1 MFLYLFNRVGSS
13 KRKIMVLDAFKK
25 YPSQIS
31 SAFRRFPVAT
41 ALAFFTFFAYVAC
54 TELTGI
60 ITDFSRDN
68 SYIEHMLLQLILWL
82 GTFPVAAML
91 ISLTTSLVQ
100 ESLKTSSK
108 VPQIV
113 ANIAWFILSG
123 WLFFCVFNEQQKDF
137 NFFSAEFIFSTV
149 LVVYV
154 TATLALFIAP
164 FWKNKDE
171 NAFWIFLFKN
181 LKALVVAALVT
192 ALLLA
197 SVEALVFCFGALFEH
212 EFDEKVYFYIFY
224 FCASTVFPILYF
236 SGIPSIE
243 ECHSETPALNKFA
256 TSTIRFLFVPVLSLA
271 ILLFYA
277 YIVKFVVLWDMPQ
290 GMVSYFVSGFM
301 IYMLALVTV
310 LYPARLAPGSTFEK
324 KLLKIFPAACIPLV
338 AMMSIGLVRRISD
351 YGISMERIFAV
362 TINIYFYVIIAVF
375 LIDKIKC
382 KSRYIAIVFCALLF
396 IVTDS
401 PLRASKISNDIWM
414 RSIRGAL
421 AEAGYTEF
429 PLSKDDARKFVI
441 DLRKKDDENSK
452 LLVSRML
459 ELAEAHNP
467 EFTGYLPI
475 TGYDYAFTND
485 FTENV
490 CCGEGSDSTGE
501 ELFDQFE
508 VSIEYPDKAV
518 LQVPPGTKGA
528 VAIDHYFNNDEF
540 EFTGDTLTFRIS
552 LKEDSG
558 CSCNSDESD
567 ACADSTAGP
576 AGESATRTVYS
587 FTIDRQALKQD
598 STRQIKTDGAAIA
611 ISYLHAEEESKR
623 SKTLRIKGIL
633 FTE

>member
-1 MFLYLFNRVGSS
+1 
-13 KRKIMVLDAFKK
+13 MVLDAFKK
-25 YPSQIS
+25 YPSQVS
-31 SAFRRFPVAT
+31 SAFRRFPVAS
-41 ALAFFTFFAYVAC
+41 ALALFTFFALVYS
-54 TELTGI
+54 TEHTEIFERLAGMR
-60 ITDFSRDN
+60 F
-68 SYIEHMLLQLILWL
+68 LAWL
-82 GTFPVAAML
+82 GIYPVAAML

-100 ESLKTSSK
+100 ESLKSESKLPQAISGAAWLALSIILAFGITSS
-108 VPQIV
+108 V
-113 ANIAWFILSG
+113 AMQFSLLAHYSTLTYYFIA
-123 WLFFCVFNEQQKDF
+123 
-137 NFFSAEFIFSTV
+137 STA
-149 LVVYV
+149 LVYV
-154 TATLALFIAP
+154 AATLSIFIAP
-164 FWKNKDE
+164 FWKQKDE

-277 YIVKFVVLWDMPQ
+277 YIVKFIVLWDMPQ

-301 IYMLALVTV
+301 LYMLALVTI
-310 LYPARLAPGSTFEK
+310 LYPTRLAPGSTFEK

-338 AMMSIGLVRRISD
+338 AMMSVGLIRRISD
-351 YGISMERIFAV
+351 YGISAERIYAV

-382 KSRYIAIVFCALLF
+382 KSRYIAVIFCALF
-396 IVTDS
+396 FVITDT
-401 PLRASKISNDIWM
+401 PLSAYSISQRVWM
-414 RSIRGAL
+414 GSIREAL

-459 ELAEAHNP
+459 ELAEISNP

-485 FTENV
+485 LTEDV
-490 CCGEGSDSTGE
+490 CCEDSDSTDAE
-501 ELFDQFE
+501 PFDQFE
-508 VSIEYPDKAV
+508 VSIEYPDKAM

-528 VAIDHYFNNDEF
+528 VAIDHYFDNDEF
-540 EFTGDTLTFRIS
+540 EFTGDTLFFRIS

-558 CSCNSDESD
+558 CSCNNDESD

-587 FTIDRQALKQD
+587 FTVDRQALKQD
-598 STRQIKTDGAAIA
+598 STKQIKTDGAAIA
-611 ISYLHAEEESKR
+611 ISYLHAEEESKS
-623 SKTLRIKGIL
+623 SKTLRIRGIL
-633 FTE
+633 FVE

>member
-1 MFLYLFNRVGSS
+1 
-13 KRKIMVLDAFKK
+13 MVLDAFKK

-31 SAFRRFPVAT
+31 SAFRRFPIAS
-41 ALAFFTFFAYVAC
+41 ALAFFTFFALVYN
-54 TELTGI
+54 TEHTEIFERLAGMR
-60 ITDFSRDN
+60 F
-68 SYIEHMLLQLILWL
+68 LAWL
-82 GTFPVAAML
+82 GIYPVAAML

-100 ESLKTSSK
+100 ESLKNESKLPQAISGAAWLALSIILAFGITSS
-108 VPQIV
+108 V
-113 ANIAWFILSG
+113 AMQFSLLAHYSTLTYYFIA
-123 WLFFCVFNEQQKDF
+123 
-137 NFFSAEFIFSTV
+137 STA
-149 LVVYV
+149 LVYV
-154 TATLALFIAP
+154 TATLGIFIAP

-224 FCASTVFPILYF
+224 FCASAVFPILYF
-236 SGIPSIE
+236 SGIPAIE

-277 YIVKFVVLWDMPQ
+277 YIVKFIVLWDMPQ

-301 IYMLALVTV
+301 LYMLALVTI
-310 LYPARLAPGSTFEK
+310 LYPTRLAPGNTFEK
-324 KLLKIFPAACIPLV
+324 KLLKVFPAACIPLV
-338 AMMSIGLVRRISD
+338 AMMSVGLIRRISD
-351 YGISMERIFAV
+351 YGISAERIYAA

-382 KSRYIAIVFCALLF
+382 KSRYIAVIFCALF
-396 IVTDS
+396 FVITDT
-401 PLRASKISNDIWM
+401 PLSAYSISQRVWM
-414 RSIRGAL
+414 GSIREAL

-485 FTENV
+485 LAEDE
-490 CCGEGSDSTGE
+490 CCEDSDSTDAE
-501 ELFDQFE
+501 PFDQFE

-518 LQVPPGTKGA
+518 LQVPRGTKGA

-540 EFTGDTLTFRIS
+540 EFAGDTLTFRIS

-587 FTIDRQALKQD
+587 FTVDRQTLKQD
-598 STRQIKTDGAAIA
+598 STRQIKTDGATFGIK
-611 ISYLHAEEESKR
+611 YLHAEEESKS
-623 SKTLRIKGIL
+623 SKTLRIRGIL

>member
-1 MFLYLFNRVGSS
+1 
-13 KRKIMVLDAFKK
+13 MVLDAFKK

-31 SAFRRFPVAT
+31 SAFRRFPVAS
-41 ALAFFTFFAYVAC
+41 ALAFFTFFALVYS
-54 TELTGI
+54 TEHTEIFERLAGMR
-60 ITDFSRDN
+60 F
-68 SYIEHMLLQLILWL
+68 LAWL
-82 GTFPVAAML
+82 GIYPVAAML

-100 ESLKTSSK
+100 ESLKNESKLPQAISGAAWLALSIILAFGITSS
-108 VPQIV
+108 V
-113 ANIAWFILSG
+113 AMQFSLLAHYSTLTYYFIA
-123 WLFFCVFNEQQKDF
+123 
-137 NFFSAEFIFSTV
+137 STA
-149 LVVYV
+149 LVYV
-154 TATLALFIAP
+154 TATLSIFIAP

-212 EFDEKVYFYIFY
+212 DFDEKVYFYIFY

-236 SGIPSIE
+236 SGIPAIE
-243 ECHSETPALNKFA
+243 ECHRETPALNKFA
-256 TSTIRFLFVPVLSLA
+256 TSTIRFLFMPVLSLA

-277 YIVKFVVLWDMPQ
+277 YIVKFIVLWDMPQ

-324 KLLKIFPAACIPLV
+324 KLLKVFPAACIPLV
-338 AMMSIGLVRRISD
+338 AMMSVGLIRRISD

-375 LIDKIKC
+375 LVDKIKC

-396 IVTDS
+396 VVTDS

-414 RSIRGAL
+414 RNIREAL

-441 DLRKKDDENSK
+441 DLRKKDDKKSK
-452 LLVSRML
+452 LVASRML

-467 EFTGYLPI
+467 EFTEYLPI
-475 TGYDYAFTND
+475 TGYDFAFTKD
-485 FTENV
+485 LAEDE
-490 CCGEGSDSTGE
+490 CCEDGSDSTGE
-501 ELFDQFE
+501 EPFDQFE
-508 VSIEYPDKAV
+508 VSIEYPEKAV
-518 LQVPPGTKGA
+518 LQVPRGTKGA

-558 CSCNSDESD
+558 CSCDSDDSD

-576 AGESATRTVYS
+576 AGESATKTVYS
-587 FTIDRQALKQD
+587 FTVDRQALKQD

-611 ISYLHAEEESKR
+611 ISYLHAEEESKS

-633 FTE
+633 FTK

>member
-1 MFLYLFNRVGSS
+1 
-13 KRKIMVLDAFKK
+13 MVLDAFKK

-31 SAFRRFPVAT
+31 SAFRRFPVAS
-41 ALAFFTFFAYVAC
+41 ALAFFTFFALVYS
-54 TELTGI
+54 TEHTEIFERLAGMR
-60 ITDFSRDN
+60 F
-68 SYIEHMLLQLILWL
+68 LAWL
-82 GTFPVAAML
+82 GIYPIAAML

-100 ESLKTSSK
+100 ESLKNESKLPQAISGAAWLALSIILAFGITSS
-108 VPQIV
+108 V
-113 ANIAWFILSG
+113 AMQFSLLAHYSTLTYYFIA
-123 WLFFCVFNEQQKDF
+123 
-137 NFFSAEFIFSTV
+137 STA
-149 LVVYV
+149 LVYV
-154 TATLALFIAP
+154 TATLSIFIAP
-164 FWKNKDE
+164 FWKQKDE

-212 EFDEKVYFYIFY
+212 DFDEKVYFYIFY
-224 FCASTVFPILYF
+224 FCASAVFPILYF
-236 SGIPSIE
+236 SGIPAIE

-277 YIVKFVVLWDMPQ
+277 YIVKFIVLWDMPQ

-301 IYMLALVTV
+301 LYMLALVTV
-310 LYPARLAPGSTFEK
+310 LYPTRLAPGNTFEK

-338 AMMSIGLVRRISD
+338 AMMSVGLIRRISD
-351 YGISMERIFAV
+351 YGISAERIYAA

-382 KSRYIAIVFCALLF
+382 KSRYIAVIFCALF
-396 IVTDS
+396 FVIADT
-401 PLRASKISNDIWM
+401 PLSAYNISQRVWM
-414 RSIRGAL
+414 GSIREAL

-452 LLVSRML
+452 LVASRML

-467 EFTGYLPI
+467 EFTEYLPI
-475 TGYDYAFTND
+475 TGYDYAFIKD
-485 FTENV
+485 LAEDE
-490 CCGEGSDSTGE
+490 CCEDSDSTDAE
-501 ELFDQFE
+501 PFDQFE

-518 LQVPPGTKGA
+518 LQVPRGTKGA

-587 FTIDRQALKQD
+587 FTVDRQALKQD
-598 STRQIKTDGAAIA
+598 SIKQIKTDGAAIA
-611 ISYLHAEEESKR
+611 ISYLHAEEESKS
-623 SKTLRIKGIL
+623 SKTLRIRGIL
-633 FTE
+633 FVE

>member
-1 MFLYLFNRVGSS
+1 
-13 KRKIMVLDAFKK
+13 MVLNAFKK

-31 SAFRRFPVAT
+31 SAFRRFPVAS
-41 ALAFFTFFAYVAC
+41 ALALFTFFALVYS
-54 TELTGI
+54 TEHTEIFERLAGMR
-60 ITDFSRDN
+60 F
-68 SYIEHMLLQLILWL
+68 LAWL
-82 GTFPVAAML
+82 GIYPIAAML

-100 ESLKTSSK
+100 ESLKNESKLPQAISGVAWLALSIILAFGITSS
-108 VPQIV
+108 V
-113 ANIAWFILSG
+113 AMQFSLLAHYSTLTYYFIA
-123 WLFFCVFNEQQKDF
+123 
-137 NFFSAEFIFSTV
+137 STA
-149 LVVYV
+149 LVYV
-154 TATLALFIAP
+154 TATLGIFIAP

-212 EFDEKVYFYIFY
+212 DFDEKVYFYIFY

-236 SGIPSIE
+236 SGIPAIE
-243 ECHSETPALNKFA
+243 ECHRETPALNKFA
-256 TSTIRFLFVPVLSLA
+256 TSTIKFLFVPVLSLA

-277 YIVKFVVLWDMPQ
+277 YIVKFIVLWDMPQ

-301 IYMLALVTV
+301 LYMLALVTV
-310 LYPARLAPGSTFEK
+310 LYPTRLAPGNTFEK
-324 KLLKIFPAACIPLV
+324 KLLKVFPAACIPLV
-338 AMMSIGLVRRISD
+338 AMMSVGLIRRISD
-351 YGISMERIFAV
+351 YGISAERIYAA

-382 KSRYIAIVFCALLF
+382 KSRYIAVIFCAIF
-396 IVTDS
+396 FVITDT
-401 PLRASKISNDIWM
+401 PLSAYSISQRVWM
-414 RSIRGAL
+414 GSIREAL
-421 AEAGYTEF
+421 AEAGYTEY
-429 PLSKDDARKFVI
+429 PLSKEDTRKFVI
-441 DLRKKDDENSK
+441 DLRKKDDKKSK
-452 LLVSRML
+452 LVASRML

-467 EFTGYLPI
+467 EFTEYLLI

-485 FTENV
+485 LAEDE
-490 CCGEGSDSTGE
+490 CCEDSDSTDAE
-501 ELFDQFE
+501 PFDQFE

-518 LQVPPGTKGA
+518 LQVPRGTKGA

-540 EFTGDTLTFRIS
+540 EFAGDTLTFRIS

-587 FTIDRQALKQD
+587 FTVDRQALKQD

-611 ISYLHAEEESKR
+611 ISYLHAEEESKS

>member
-1 MFLYLFNRVGSS
+1 
-13 KRKIMVLDAFKK
+13 MVLDAFKK

-31 SAFRRFPVAT
+31 SAFRRFPVAS
-41 ALAFFTFFAYVAC
+41 ALAFFTFFALVYS
-54 TELTGI
+54 TEHTEIFERLAGMR
-60 ITDFSRDN
+60 F
-68 SYIEHMLLQLILWL
+68 LAWL
-82 GTFPVAAML
+82 GIYPVAAML

-100 ESLKTSSK
+100 ESLKNESKLPQAISGAAWLALSIILAFGITSS
-108 VPQIV
+108 V
-113 ANIAWFILSG
+113 AMQFSMLAHYSTLTYYFIA
-123 WLFFCVFNEQQKDF
+123 
-137 NFFSAEFIFSTV
+137 STA
-149 LVVYV
+149 LLYV
-154 TATLALFIAP
+154 TATLSIFIAP

-212 EFDEKVYFYIFY
+212 DFDEKVYFYIFY

-236 SGIPSIE
+236 SGIPAIE
-243 ECHSETPALNKFA
+243 ECHRETPALNRFA

-277 YIVKFVVLWDMPQ
+277 YIVKFIVLWDMPQ

-301 IYMLALVTV
+301 VYMLALVTV
-310 LYPARLAPGSTFEK
+310 LYPARLAPGNTFEK
-324 KLLKIFPAACIPLV
+324 KLLKVFPAACIPLV
-338 AMMSIGLVRRISD
+338 AMMSVGLIRRISD
-351 YGISMERIFAV
+351 YGISAERIYAA

-375 LIDKIKC
+375 LIDKVKC
-382 KSRYIAIVFCALLF
+382 KSRYIAIVFCAIF
-396 IVTDS
+396 FVITDT
-401 PLRASKISNDIWM
+401 PLSAYSISQRAWM
-414 RSIRGAL
+414 GSIREAL

-429 PLSKDDARKFVI
+429 PLSKEDARKFVI
-441 DLRKKDDENSK
+441 DLRKKDDKKSK
-452 LLVSRML
+452 LVASRML

-467 EFTGYLPI
+467 EFTEYLPI
-475 TGYDYAFTND
+475 TGYDFAFTKD
-485 FTENV
+485 LAEDE
-490 CCGEGSDSTGE
+490 CCEDGSNSTGE
-501 ELFDQFE
+501 EPFDQFE
-508 VSIEYPDKAV
+508 VSIEYPEKAV
-518 LQVPPGTKGA
+518 LQVPRGTKGA

-576 AGESATRTVYS
+576 AGESATKTVYS
-587 FTIDRQALKQD
+587 FTVDRQALKQD

-611 ISYLHAEEESKR
+611 ISYLHAEEESKS
-623 SKTLRIKGIL
+623 SKSLRIKGIL

>member
-1 MFLYLFNRVGSS
+1 
-13 KRKIMVLDAFKK
+13 MVLNAFKK

-31 SAFRRFPVAT
+31 SAFRRFPVAS
-41 ALAFFTFFAYVAC
+41 ALAFFTFFALVYS
-54 TELTGI
+54 TEHTEIFERLAGMR
-60 ITDFSRDN
+60 F
-68 SYIEHMLLQLILWL
+68 LAWL
-82 GTFPVAAML
+82 SIYPVAAML

-100 ESLKTSSK
+100 ESLKNESKLPQAISGAAWLALSIILAFGITSS
-108 VPQIV
+108 V
-113 ANIAWFILSG
+113 AMQFSLLAHYSTLTYYFIA
-123 WLFFCVFNEQQKDF
+123 
-137 NFFSAEFIFSTV
+137 STA
-149 LVVYV
+149 LVYV
-154 TATLALFIAP
+154 TATLSIFIAP

-224 FCASTVFPILYF
+224 FCASAVFPILYF

-243 ECHSETPALNKFA
+243 ECHRETPALNKFA

-277 YIVKFVVLWDMPQ
+277 YIVKFIVLWDMPQ

-301 IYMLALVTV
+301 LYMLALVTI
-310 LYPARLAPGSTFEK
+310 LYPTRLAPGNTFEK
-324 KLLKIFPAACIPLV
+324 KLLKVFPAACIPLV
-338 AMMSIGLVRRISD
+338 AMMSVGLIRRISD
-351 YGISMERIFAV
+351 YGISPGRIYAA

-382 KSRYIAIVFCALLF
+382 KSRYIAVIFCAIF
-396 IVTDS
+396 FVITDT
-401 PLRASKISNDIWM
+401 PLSAYSISQRVWM
-414 RSIRGAL
+414 GSIREAL
-421 AEAGYTEF
+421 TEAGYTEY
-429 PLSKDDARKFVI
+429 PLSKEDTRKFVI
-441 DLRKKDDENSK
+441 DLRKKDDKKSK
-452 LLVSRML
+452 LVASRML

-467 EFTGYLPI
+467 EFTEYLPI
-475 TGYDYAFTND
+475 TGYDFAFTKD
-485 FTENV
+485 LAEDE
-490 CCGEGSDSTGE
+490 CCEDSDSTDAE
-501 ELFDQFE
+501 PFDQFE
-508 VSIEYPDKAV
+508 VSIEYPEKAV
-518 LQVPPGTKGA
+518 LQVPRGTKGA

-558 CSCNSDESD
+558 CSCNSDEND

-587 FTIDRQALKQD
+587 FTVDRQALKQD

-611 ISYLHAEEESKR
+611 ISYLHAEEESKN

>member
-1 MFLYLFNRVGSS
+1 
-13 KRKIMVLDAFKK
+13 MVLDAFKK

-31 SAFRRFPVAT
+31 SAFRRFPVAS
-41 ALAFFTFFAYVAC
+41 ALAFFTFFALVYS
-54 TELTGI
+54 TEHTEIFERLAGMR
-60 ITDFSRDN
+60 F
-68 SYIEHMLLQLILWL
+68 LAWL
-82 GTFPVAAML
+82 GIYPVAAML
-91 ISLTTSLVQ
+91 ISLMTSLVQ
-100 ESLKTSSK
+100 ESLKSESRLPQAISGAAWLALSIILAFGITSS
-108 VPQIV
+108 V
-113 ANIAWFILSG
+113 AMQFSLLAHYSTLTYYFIA
-123 WLFFCVFNEQQKDF
+123 
-137 NFFSAEFIFSTV
+137 STA
-149 LVVYV
+149 LVYV
-154 TATLALFIAP
+154 AATLSIFIAP
-164 FWKNKDE
+164 FRKNKDE

-224 FCASTVFPILYF
+224 FCASAVFPILYF

-277 YIVKFVVLWDMPQ
+277 YIVKFIVLWDMPQ

-301 IYMLALVTV
+301 LYMLALVTV
-310 LYPARLAPGSTFEK
+310 LYPTRLGNGYRFEK

-338 AMMSIGLVRRISD
+338 AMMSVGLIRRISD
-351 YGISMERIFAV
+351 YGISAERIYAV
-362 TINIYFYVIIAVF
+362 TINIFFYIIIAVF
-375 LIDKIKC
+375 LLDKIKC
-382 KSRYIAIVFCALLF
+382 KSRYIAIVFCAIF
-396 IVTDS
+396 FVVTDT
-401 PLRASKISNDIWM
+401 PLSAYSISQRVWM
-414 RSIRGAL
+414 GSIREAL
-421 AEAGYTEF
+421 TEAGYTEF
-429 PLSKDDARKFVI
+429 PLSKEDARKFVI

-485 FTENV
+485 LAEDV
-490 CCGEGSDSTGE
+490 CCNESSDSTGE
-501 ELFDQFE
+501 EPFDQFE
-508 VSIEYPDKAV
+508 VSIEYPDKAM

-528 VAIDHYFNNDEF
+528 VAIDHYFDNDEF
-540 EFTGDTLTFRIS
+540 EFAGDTLTFRIS

-576 AGESATRTVYS
+576 AGESATKTVYS
-587 FTIDRQALKQD
+587 FTVDRQALKQD

-611 ISYLHAEEESKR
+611 ISYLHAEEESKS
-623 SKTLRIKGIL
+623 SKTLRIRGIL

>member
-13 KRKIMVLDAFKK
+13 RRKIVVLTAIKK

-41 ALAFFTFFAYVAC
+41 VLALFTFFALVYS
-54 TELTGI
+54 TEHTEIFERLAGMR
-60 ITDFSRDN
+60 F
-68 SYIEHMLLQLILWL
+68 LAWL
-82 GTFPVAAML
+82 GIYPIAAML

-100 ESLKTSSK
+100 ESLKNESKLPQAISGAAWLALSIILAFGITSS
-108 VPQIV
+108 V
-113 ANIAWFILSG
+113 AMQFSLLAHYSTLTYYFIA
-123 WLFFCVFNEQQKDF
+123 
-137 NFFSAEFIFSTV
+137 STA
-149 LVVYV
+149 LVYV
-154 TATLALFIAP
+154 TATLSIFIAP

-181 LKALVVAALVT
+181 LKALVVGALIA

-212 EFDEKVYFYIFY
+212 EFNEKVYLYIVY
-224 FCASTVFPILYF
+224 FCASAVFPILYF
-236 SGIPSIE
+236 TGIPSIE
-243 ECHSETPALNKFA
+243 ECHSETPKLSKFV
-256 TSTIRFLFVPVLSLA
+256 TSTIRFLFVPVLTLA

-277 YIVKFVVLWDMPQ
+277 YIAKFILLWDMPQ

-301 IYMLALVTV
+301 VYMLALVTV
-310 LYPARLAPGSTFEK
+310 LYPARLHPGSTFEK

-338 AMMSIGLVRRISD
+338 VMMSVGLVRRISD
-351 YGISMERIFAV
+351 YGISAERIYVVA
-362 TINIYFYVIIAVF
+362 INIFFYAVIAILLA
-375 LIDKIKC
+375 DKIKC
-382 KSRYIAIVFCALLF
+382 KSRFIAVIFCAIF
-396 IVTDS
+396 FVITDT
-401 PLRASKISNDIWM
+401 PLSASKISNDIWM
-414 RSIRGAL
+414 GSITEAL

-429 PLSKDDARKFVI
+429 PLSKEDARKFVI

-475 TGYDYAFTND
+475 TGYDYAFTKD
-485 FTENV
+485 LAEDV
-490 CCGEGSDSTGE
+490 CCNEGSDSTGE
-501 ELFDQFE
+501 EPFDPFE
-508 VSIEYPDKAV
+508 TSIEYPSKTA

-528 VAIDHYFNNDEF
+528 VAIDHYFDDDEF

-567 ACADSTAGP
+567 ACEETP
-576 AGESATRTVYS
+576 VPVYS
-587 FTIDRQALKQD
+587 FTVDRQTLMQD
-598 STRQIKTDGAAIA
+598 SVRQIKADKATIA
-611 ISYLHAEEESKR
+611 INYLHAEEESKS
-623 SKTLRIKGIL
+623 SKTLRIRGIL
-633 FTE
+633 FVE

>member
-1 MFLYLFNRVGSS
+1 
-13 KRKIMVLDAFKK
+13 MVLDAFKK

-31 SAFRRFPVAT
+31 SAFRRFPVAS
-41 ALAFFTFFAYVAC
+41 ALAFFTFFALVYS
-54 TELTGI
+54 TEHTEIFERLAGMR
-60 ITDFSRDN
+60 F
-68 SYIEHMLLQLILWL
+68 LAWL
-82 GTFPVAAML
+82 GIYPVAAML

-100 ESLKTSSK
+100 ESLKSESK
-108 VPQIV
+108 LPQAISGAAWLALSIILAFGITV
-113 ANIAWFILSG
+113 EISTLTYYFIA
-123 WLFFCVFNEQQKDF
+123 
-137 NFFSAEFIFSTV
+137 STA
-149 LVVYV
+149 LVYV
-154 TATLALFIAP
+154 TATLSIFIAP

-197 SVEALVFCFGALFEH
+197 SVEALVFCFGALFEQ

-224 FCASTVFPILYF
+224 FCASAVFPILYF

-277 YIVKFVVLWDMPQ
+277 YIVKFIVLWDMPQ

-301 IYMLALVTV
+301 LYMLALVTI
-310 LYPARLAPGSTFEK
+310 LYPTRLAPGNTFEK
-324 KLLKIFPAACIPLV
+324 KLLKVFPAACIPLV
-338 AMMSIGLVRRISD
+338 AMMSVGLIRRISD
-351 YGISMERIFAV
+351 YGISAERIYAV

-382 KSRYIAIVFCALLF
+382 KSRYIAVIFCALF
-396 IVTDS
+396 FVIADT
-401 PLRASKISNDIWM
+401 PLSAYNISQRVWM
-414 RSIRGAL
+414 GSIREAL
-421 AEAGYTEF
+421 TEAGYTEF

-441 DLRKKDDENSK
+441 DLRKKDDEKSK
-452 LLVSRML
+452 LVASRML
-459 ELAEAHNP
+459 ELAETRNP
-467 EFTGYLPI
+467 EFTEYLPI
-475 TGYDYAFTND
+475 TGYDYAFTKD
-485 FTENV
+485 LAEDE
-490 CCGEGSDSTGE
+490 CCEDSDSTDAE
-501 ELFDQFE
+501 PFDQFE
-508 VSIEYPDKAV
+508 VSIEYPEKAV
-518 LQVPPGTKGA
+518 LQIPRGTKGA

-540 EFTGDTLTFRIS
+540 EFAGDTLTFRIS

-587 FTIDRQALKQD
+587 FTVDRQTLKQD
-598 STRQIKTDGAAIA
+598 SVRQIKADGAAIA
-611 ISYLHAEEESKR
+611 ISYLHAEEESKS

-633 FTE
+633 FTEK

>member
-1 MFLYLFNRVGSS
+1 
-13 KRKIMVLDAFKK
+13 MVLDAFKK
-25 YPSQIS
+25 YPSQVS
-31 SAFRRFPVAT
+31 SAFRRFPVAS
-41 ALAFFTFFAYVAC
+41 ALALFTFFALVYS
-54 TELTGI
+54 TEHTEIFERLAGMR
-60 ITDFSRDN
+60 F
-68 SYIEHMLLQLILWL
+68 LAWL
-82 GTFPVAAML
+82 GIYPIAAML

-100 ESLKTSSK
+100 ESLKNESKLPQAISGAAWLALSIILAFGITSS
-108 VPQIV
+108 V
-113 ANIAWFILSG
+113 AMQFSLLAHYSTLTYYFIA
-123 WLFFCVFNEQQKDF
+123 
-137 NFFSAEFIFSTV
+137 STA
-149 LVVYV
+149 LVYV
-154 TATLALFIAP
+154 TATLSIFIAP

-224 FCASTVFPILYF
+224 FCASAVFPILYF
-236 SGIPSIE
+236 SGIPAIE

-277 YIVKFVVLWDMPQ
+277 YIVKFIVLWDMPQ

-301 IYMLALVTV
+301 LYMLALVTV
-310 LYPARLAPGSTFEK
+310 LYPARLGNGYRFEK

-338 AMMSIGLVRRISD
+338 AMMSVGLIRRISD
-351 YGISMERIFAV
+351 YGISAERIYAV

-382 KSRYIAIVFCALLF
+382 KSRYIAVIFCALF
-396 IVTDS
+396 FVIADT
-401 PLRASKISNDIWM
+401 PLSAYNISQRVWM
-414 RSIRGAL
+414 GSIREAL

-429 PLSKDDARKFVI
+429 PLSKEDARKFVI

-452 LLVSRML
+452 LVASRML

-467 EFTGYLPI
+467 EFTEYLPI
-475 TGYDYAFTND
+475 TGYDYAFTKD
-485 FTENV
+485 LAEDE
-490 CCGEGSDSTGE
+490 CCEDSDSTDAE
-501 ELFDQFE
+501 PFDQFE
-508 VSIEYPDKAV
+508 ASIEYPDKAV
-518 LQVPPGTKGA
+518 LQVPRGTKGA

-558 CSCNSDESD
+558 CSYNSDESD

-587 FTIDRQALKQD
+587 FTVDRQALKQD

-611 ISYLHAEEESKR
+611 ISYLHAEEESKS
-623 SKTLRIKGIL
+623 SKSLHIRGIL
-633 FTE
+633 FVE

>member
-1 MFLYLFNRVGSS
+1 
-13 KRKIMVLDAFKK
+13 MVLDAFKK
-25 YPSQIS
+25 YPSQVS
-31 SAFRRFPVAT
+31 SAFRRFPVAS
-41 ALAFFTFFAYVAC
+41 ALAFFTFFALVYS
-54 TELTGI
+54 TEHTEIFERLAGMR
-60 ITDFSRDN
+60 F
-68 SYIEHMLLQLILWL
+68 LAWL
-82 GTFPVAAML
+82 GIYPVAAML

-100 ESLKTSSK
+100 ESLKNESKLPQAISGAAWLALSIILAFGITSS
-108 VPQIV
+108 V
-113 ANIAWFILSG
+113 AMQFSLLAHYSTLTYYFIA
-123 WLFFCVFNEQQKDF
+123 
-137 NFFSAEFIFSTV
+137 STA
-149 LVVYV
+149 LVYV
-154 TATLALFIAP
+154 TATLSIFIAP

-236 SGIPSIE
+236 SGIPAIE

-277 YIVKFVVLWDMPQ
+277 YIVKFIVLWDMPQ

-301 IYMLALVTV
+301 LYMLALVTI

-324 KLLKIFPAACIPLV
+324 KLLKVFPAACIPLV
-338 AMMSIGLVRRISD
+338 AMMSVGLIRRISD
-351 YGISMERIFAV
+351 YGISAERIYAA

-382 KSRYIAIVFCALLF
+382 KSRYIAVIFCALF
-396 IVTDS
+396 FVIADT
-401 PLRASKISNDIWM
+401 PLSAYNISQRVWM
-414 RSIRGAL
+414 GSIREAL
-421 AEAGYTEF
+421 TEAGYTEF
-429 PLSKDDARKFVI
+429 PLSKEDARKFVI
-441 DLRKKDDENSK
+441 DLRKKDDEKSK
-452 LLVSRML
+452 LVASRML

-467 EFTGYLPI
+467 EFTEYLPI
-475 TGYDYAFTND
+475 TGYDYAFTKD
-485 FTENV
+485 LAEDE
-490 CCGEGSDSTGE
+490 CCEDSDSTDAE
-501 ELFDQFE
+501 PFDQFE
-508 VSIEYPDKAV
+508 VSIEYPEKAV
-518 LQVPPGTKGA
+518 LQVPRGTKGA

-552 LKEDSG
+552 LKEDSD
-558 CSCNSDESD
+558 CSCDSDESD
-567 ACADSTAGP
+567 ACPDNTAGP

-587 FTIDRQALKQD
+587 FTVDRQALKQD

-611 ISYLHAEEESKR
+611 ISYLHAEEESKS
-623 SKTLRIKGIL
+623 SKTLRIRGIL

>member
-1 MFLYLFNRVGSS
+1 
-13 KRKIMVLDAFKK
+13 MVLDAFKK

-31 SAFRRFPVAT
+31 SAFRRFPVAS
-41 ALAFFTFFAYVAC
+41 ALAFFTFFALVYS
-54 TELTGI
+54 TEHTEIFERLAGMR
-60 ITDFSRDN
+60 F
-68 SYIEHMLLQLILWL
+68 LAWL
-82 GTFPVAAML
+82 GIYPIAAML

-100 ESLKTSSK
+100 ESLKNESKLPQAISGAAWLALSIILAFGITSS
-108 VPQIV
+108 V
-113 ANIAWFILSG
+113 AMQFSLLAHYSTLTYYFIA
-123 WLFFCVFNEQQKDF
+123 
-137 NFFSAEFIFSTV
+137 STA
-149 LVVYV
+149 LVYV
-154 TATLALFIAP
+154 TATLSIFIAP
-164 FWKNKDE
+164 FWKQKDE

-212 EFDEKVYFYIFY
+212 DFDEKVYFYIFY
-224 FCASTVFPILYF
+224 FCASAVFPILYF
-236 SGIPSIE
+236 SGIPAIE

-277 YIVKFVVLWDMPQ
+277 YIVKFIVLWDMPQ

-301 IYMLALVTV
+301 LYMLALVTV
-310 LYPARLAPGSTFEK
+310 LYPTRLAPGNTFEK

-338 AMMSIGLVRRISD
+338 AMMSVGLIRRISD
-351 YGISMERIFAV
+351 YGISAERIYAA

-382 KSRYIAIVFCALLF
+382 KSRYIAVIFCALF
-396 IVTDS
+396 FVIADT
-401 PLRASKISNDIWM
+401 PLSAYNISQRVWM
-414 RSIRGAL
+414 GSIREAL

-452 LLVSRML
+452 LVASRML

-467 EFTGYLPI
+467 EFTEYLPI
-475 TGYDYAFTND
+475 TGYDYAFIKD
-485 FTENV
+485 LAEDE
-490 CCGEGSDSTGE
+490 CCEDSDSTDAE
-501 ELFDQFE
+501 PFDQFE

-518 LQVPPGTKGA
+518 LQVPRGTKGA

-587 FTIDRQALKQD
+587 FTVDRQTLKQD

-611 ISYLHAEEESKR
+611 ISYLHAEEESKN
-623 SKTLRIKGIL
+623 SKSLRIKGIL
-633 FTE
+633 FVE